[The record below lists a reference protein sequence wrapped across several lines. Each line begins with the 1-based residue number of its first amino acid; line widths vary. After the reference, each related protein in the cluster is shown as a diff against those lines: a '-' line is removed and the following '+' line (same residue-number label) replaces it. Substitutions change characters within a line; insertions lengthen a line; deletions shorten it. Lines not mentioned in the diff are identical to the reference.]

1 MTATRGNCLPS
12 KADHRQK
19 KKQNEPKKCFL
30 LEIIEIARKNEQPST
45 SDANIEESVPTT
57 REVILEAQLD
67 LANREVKDLEGKLQY
82 KGMQYLSPGLTKM
95 SYEWRRG
102 LPTKT
107 VFDIVV
113 NFALRFKDSINYFA
127 GWNVRLISF
136 EDHIFITLMR
146 VQQNYTNLLL
156 A

>member
-1 MTATRGNCLPS
+1 M
-12 KADHRQK
+12 
-19 KKQNEPKKCFL
+19 
-30 LEIIEIARKNEQPST
+30 
-45 SDANIEESVPTT
+45 PTT

-67 LANREVKDLEGKLQY
+67 LASREVKDLEGTLEY

-95 SYEWRRG
+95 PYEWRRG

-127 GWNVRLISF
+127 GWFVELISF
-136 EDHIFITLMR
+136 EDLIFITLMR
-146 VQQNYTNLLL
+146 VQQNHTNLLL
-156 A
+156 V